1 VVILALTWYE
11 WFKVGHVLAAV
22 IWVGGGATLSIL
34 ALLTVRENDPV
45 RLAQLAKQAGWV
57 GERIYTPISLILLA
71 LGFGLIENGQSP
83 WSYDLAWVQIAL
95 AGWAV
100 STLVGI
106 FYLGPTAKRLGKL
119 IEERGPADPEA
130 QHVLR
135 RILLVARLDV
145 LLLLFIVFDM
155 TAKPWS

>member
-1 VVILALTWYE
+1 VALIAVTWYQ
-11 WFKVGHVLAAV
+11 WFLTAHILAAV
-22 IWVGGGATLSIL
+22 IWVGGGTTLAIL
-34 ALLTVRENDPV
+34 ALLTVRLDDPV

-57 GERIYTPISLILLA
+57 GERIYTPMSLVVLA
-71 LGFGLIENGQSP
+71 FGFALIENGQSP
-83 WSYDLAWVQIAL
+83 WTYDLTWVQIAL

-100 STLVGI
+100 SSLVGL
-106 FYLGPTAKRLGKL
+106 FYLGPTAKKLGKL

-130 QHVLR
+130 QRVLR

-155 TAKPWS
+155 TAKPWM